1 MRRRIKL
8 KGTTLF
14 RAGLTGTAV
23 TGLCCFTPALVILLG
38 TLGLSAWAGML
49 DYVLFPALA
58 GFIALIFYG
67 HHLKKLQRSCSC
79 PFAPSDYVSPI
90 RVLHYGQASEDTD
103 PPTRQA

>member
-1 MRRRIKL
+1 MRKRTRL
-8 KGTTLF
+8 KGSTLF
-14 RAGLTGTAV
+14 RAGITGTAV

-38 TLGLSAWAGML
+38 ALGLSAWAGML

-67 HHLKKLQRSCSC
+67 HHLKKLQRPRSC
-79 PFAPSDYVSPI
+79 PFVPSDYVSPI
-90 RVLHYGQASEDTD
+90 RVLHIGQATEDND